1 MLKQHND
8 GEDISKNERS
18 STQEFRGVDI
28 MLIYFIAKHNSE
40 ATKNDLKEKRNT
52 LPIVVYQGRNSEATK
67 NDLKEKRNTLPIVV
81 YQGRNCYSGATTDIT
96 HQIPLCSH

>member
-40 ATKNDLKEKRNT
+40 ATKNDLKEKRN
-52 LPIVVYQGRNSEATK
+52 K
-67 NDLKEKRNTLPIVV
+67 LPIVV

-96 HQIPLCSH
+96 HHIPLCSH